1 MHKKQAFK
9 CPVAR
14 WARRKE
20 ARPGEIIDAAL
31 EVFCE
36 KGFAATRLDD
46 VARLAGVT
54 KGTVY
59 LYFDN
64 KEALFTALVNE
75 MIVPQVE
82 RAESMV
88 ENYTGTA
95 SSLIKILIE
104 QWHENIIKTKL
115 SGIPKLIISE
125 AGNFPELAKFYLE
138 HVIRRGRKMMAR
150 VIKMGIEKGEFVDCD
165 VDYVSRII
173 LAPMVFTAV
182 WERSLANLDDDKYD
196 VEKFFQVQLEI
207 MFQGLKKNG

>member
-1 MHKKQAFK
+1 MAKPQKCL

-14 WARRKE
+14 WKRRKE

-31 EVFCE
+31 EVFSE

-59 LYFDN
+59 LYFEN

-75 MIVPQVE
+75 MVVPQVA
-82 RAESMV
+82 RAESLV
-88 ENYTGTA
+88 ENYSGSA
-95 SSLIKILIE
+95 SSLIEILVK
-104 QWHENIIKTKL
+104 QWQTNVVESKL

-125 AGNFPELAKFYLE
+125 AGNFPELGKFYLE
-138 HVIRRGRKMMAR
+138 KVVQRGRKMMTR
-150 VIKMGIEKGEFVDCD
+150 VIEKGIKSGEFIKCD
-165 VDYVSRII
+165 ANYVSRVI

-182 WERSLANLDDDKYD
+182 WERSLASLDEEKYD

-207 MFQGLKKNG
+207 MLRGLKKP